1 MVYEVPHNRDITGTE
16 LQRFTTRTSGKEV
29 YTFWRPVH
37 GRVFRFNIINGVR
50 NQINMT
56 DEFCWNIELYGC
68 LSNGSK

>member
-1 MVYEVPHNRDITGTE
+1 MVHEVPHNRDITGTE
-16 LQRFTTRTSGKEV
+16 SQRFITRTSGKEI

-37 GRVFRFNIINGVR
+37 ACLQVYGVR
-50 NQINMT
+50 NQINMK